1 MVQTTT
7 VMKTIVYSFLFFA
20 IGLGSLTAG
29 DSTAIPKPHDAE
41 RYQESWQVNPFA
53 SKIDC
58 SPSAP
63 PSWSQNWSLSGMF
76 NNNGSIRVTIK
87 NNLTGQVRYVS
98 SESNTGDEFK
108 LIKADFNRNRE
119 KASVVITR
127 RNEEAELKYQ
137 P

>member
-1 MVQTTT
+1 
-7 VMKTIVYSFLFFA
+7 MKTIVYSFLFFA
-20 IGLGSLTAG
+20 IGLGSLTAE

-53 SKIDC
+53 SKIDY
-58 SPSAP
+58 SSSAP

-76 NNNGSIRVTIK
+76 NNNGSIRVTLK

-98 SESNTGDEFK
+98 SKSNAGDEFK